1 MCLLFAWLWEA
12 WPQEGE
18 TFTQAQQRF
27 QTQTTEAGLSLFSDF
42 FLVAMGVCMTAALPR
57 GGRGVAET
65 ATTRT
70 GRPRASGEKGIETAL
85 RESFA

>member
-1 MCLLFAWLWEA
+1 MCLLSAWLWEA

-42 FLVAMGVCMTAALPR
+42 FLVAMGVCMTAALPAAFMVWR
-57 GGRGVAET
+57 GRDGDNPDGPSQGIRGE
-65 ATTRT
+65 
-70 GRPRASGEKGIETAL
+70 GD
-85 RESFA
+85 